1 MNNLQ
6 KIAGWAAFLEAAI
19 YISAFVFFGAF
30 WDFPSNVSNIEKFAF
45 LADNQIAL
53 SIVNLMMYVIFGA
66 LLAVL
71 VSAIHQRLQKNAPAL
86 SQLAAIFGVIWVCL
100 VIASGMIANVGLNT
114 VLAISVKEPEQAM
127 TIWLTINAIVEGV
140 GGGNEVVGGLWVVL
154 LSIAAIKV
162 NEFPKMFNYF
172 GLFVGF
178 SGIAT
183 VYPAEVLTEIF
194 GLSQIVW
201 FAWLGA
207 LMISPPSQQLKN

>member
-6 KIAGWAAFLEAAI
+6 KIAGWSAILEAVI

-30 WDFPSNVSNIEKFAF
+30 WNYPSNVSSIEKFTY
-45 LADNQIAL
+45 LTDNQLIL
-53 SIVNLMMYVIFGA
+53 SLVNIMMYVIFGA

-71 VSAIHQRLQKNAPAL
+71 VSAIHQRLQKSAPVL
-86 SQLAAIFGVIWVCL
+86 SQLSAIFGVIWVCL

-114 VLAISVKEPEQAM
+114 VIALSAKDPEQAM
-127 TIWLTINAIVEGV
+127 TVWLTINAIVEGV

-154 LSIAAIKV
+154 LSTAAIRV
-162 NEFPKMFNYF
+162 NEFSKIFNYF
-172 GLFVGF
+172 SLFVGF

-207 LMISPPSQQLKN
+207 LMISAPSQQLKN